1 MPGLQGYFNPRTPR
15 GVRRQERTVY
25 LVYPAIS
32 IHAPREGCD
41 KRAVCLHSLAPISI
55 HAPREGCDR
64 KAFKSISKAKH
75 FNPRTPRGVRQ
86 GPSGRCSRDSDNFN
100 PRTPR
105 GVRPRPPPSLCHSQ
119 SISIHAPREGCDHGK
134 FEAYA
139 YINDFNPRTPRGVRH
154 MLRGGGT
161 GPHGFQSTHPARGAT
176 AYTMLSDSLTRISIH
191 APREGCD
198 FFALPLSHSAQD
210 FNPRTP
216 RGVRLSDL
224 CGISS
229 DQINFNPRTPRGVRR
244 CFICRVQQQKRFQS
258 THPARGATP
267 PLGSKRRWKAI
278 SIHAPREGCDLT
290 QDKIASLQSEFQST
304 HPARGATSPVCET
317 GGRQEFQSTHPARGA
332 TFFSVPVPC
341 LVEFQSTH
349 PARGATEAL
358 EKCHIGV
365 VISIHAPREGCDP
378 RMGGTHVGVV

>member
-1 MPGLQGYFNPRTPR
+1 M
-15 GVRRQERTVY
+15 E
-25 LVYPAIS
+25 
-32 IHAPREGCD
+32 
-41 KRAVCLHSLAPISI
+41 CLNNLINHPISI

-176 AYTMLSDSLTRISIH
+176 ID
-191 APREGCD
+191 
-198 FFALPLSHSAQD
+198 
-210 FNPRTP
+210 
-216 RGVRLSDL
+216 RLSSMSADL
-224 CGISS
+224 
-229 DQINFNPRTPRGVRR
+229 
-244 CFICRVQQQKRFQS
+244 FQS
-258 THPARGATP
+258 THPARGATANFTKEQRVC
-267 PLGSKRRWKAI
+267 LAQFAYLHKGKKAE
-278 SIHAPREGCDLT
+278 HTKTNAPML
-290 QDKIASLQSEFQST
+290 
-304 HPARGATSPVCET
+304 H
-317 GGRQEFQSTHPARGA
+317 
-332 TFFSVPVPC
+332 
-341 LVEFQSTH
+341 
-349 PARGATEAL
+349 
-358 EKCHIGV
+358 
-365 VISIHAPREGCDP
+365 
-378 RMGGTHVGVV
+378 